1 MSPTVL
7 RAGHHG
13 PASIVRVLT
22 ARTAMVLL
30 VSLAARQLVGLSAEE
45 PPAGPGLLD
54 RLRRLVRRPRSA
66 EVPPPN
72 LELEVAAARERAR
85 AEASAARPDPRAEWD
100 DPTARPRWVRRMDD
114 WAAPTGPDGHVHV
127 GFDDGWD
134 PPSAGSQPDAR

>member
-1 MSPTVL
+1 
-7 RAGHHG
+7 
-13 PASIVRVLT
+13 
-22 ARTAMVLL
+22 MVLL

-66 EVPPPN
+66 EVPPLADRRLAVPPPN